1 VIKEPTRLL
10 TSPGVT
16 TAVVISYLVLM
27 FLLLL
32 AELGVPGLG
41 WLRAT
46 NQVLILLALVFLP
59 FLFIAASQAVR
70 SISLKIS
77 GQELHLEL
85 VELRDTVDKDIKGV
99 ETRIANQVSTAEQ
112 ALWPMLAGDDPT
124 REQRWNER
132 TIIIGSKLDPSQ
144 AFFAQF
150 LAVWLERKVPGL
162 RCMARVPNGGSLK
175 NFADLKH
182 GWIDVYIEYTGTA
195 SQYFNI
201 EHRGRTPQ
209 DIHKDLNEYGARI
222 GIRFGKR
229 VGASENYALVV
240 NTRLAEAEG
249 LRTIRDL
256 ARVAGRLVFTA
267 DPEFLNRRD
276 CYIGLKNNYDLDF
289 RRIEPCR
296 ITQRFEL
303 MESGQADVFVGY
315 ETDPELQ
322 SPALRVLMDSEGFF
336 PDYHAVPAVS
346 MRAAERISGLDE
358 ALDQLGEIM
367 TTPDLVT
374 IVHKLRHR
382 GLHPAVVREIAD
394 QFLREKAAVV

>member
-1 VIKEPTRLL
+1 
-10 TSPGVT
+10 
-16 TAVVISYLVLM
+16 
-27 FLLLL
+27 
-32 AELGVPGLG
+32 
-41 WLRAT
+41 
-46 NQVLILLALVFLP
+46 
-59 FLFIAASQAVR
+59 VR

-124 REQRWNER
+124 CEQRWSER

-144 AFFAQF
+144 AFFAHF

-162 RCMARVPNGGSLK
+162 RCIARVPNGGSLK

-182 GWIDVYIEYTGTA
+182 GWIDAYIEYTGAA

-201 EHRGRTPQ
+201 DHRGRTPQ
-209 DIHKDLNEYGARI
+209 QILTELNDYGARI
-222 GIRFGKR
+222 GVRFGKR
-229 VGASENYALVV
+229 VGASENYALAVT
-240 NTRLAEAEG
+240 TRLAEEEG

-256 ARVAGRLVFTA
+256 SRVSGRLVFTA

-276 CYIGLKNNYDLDF
+276 CYIGLRNTYDLEF
-289 RRIEPCR
+289 RRVEPCR
-296 ITQRFEL
+296 VTQRYAL
-303 MESGQADVFVGY
+303 MENGQADVFVAY

-346 MRAAERISGLDE
+346 MRAAERVPGLDD
-358 ALDQLGEIM
+358 ALDQLGDIM
-367 TTPDLVT
+367 TTPDLVR
-374 IVHKLRHR
+374 IVHKLGHR
-382 GLHPAVVREIAD
+382 GLHAAVVREIAD
-394 QFLREKAAVV
+394 QYVREKAAASTDRR